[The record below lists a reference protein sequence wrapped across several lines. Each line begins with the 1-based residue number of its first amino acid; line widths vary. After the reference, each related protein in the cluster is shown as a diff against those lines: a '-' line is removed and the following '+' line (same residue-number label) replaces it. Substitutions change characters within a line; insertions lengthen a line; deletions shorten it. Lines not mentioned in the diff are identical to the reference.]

1 MDATEAAVND
11 MKSLD
16 NSASDCARDDDALP
30 RRFERYTLLKR
41 IARGGMGEVYLGTAG
56 GIEGAERPCVV
67 KAIRREHEEDRSF
80 LARFLDEARIQS
92 QLQHPGVAQI
102 VEATNDVTGK
112 PYVVVEFIEGRNLGD
127 VRARAG
133 QLGMRMGW
141 PESIA
146 VSIVMAD
153 ALAHVH
159 ERTDA
164 GGKAL
169 DIVHRD
175 LSPQNVMVSYAGDVK
190 LIDFGTARGQNR
202 RCQTIAGIVF
212 AKPGYVAPEVANNT
226 PGGIP
231 ADLYALGVMLWEM
244 LAGRRFLSGD
254 AQQHM
259 AMVAAGKRNPTEVA
273 TLIGAPKE
281 LDAVVAKLTAVKL
294 EDRYSSA
301 RQAMNDLVRL
311 LQRAPSMADGDRSVR
326 GRIAQLMQKL
336 YPAEPARTRSEF
348 ARLVAQSRTTN
359 VPASAALIPPS
370 PPAPA
375 VEIDPTL
382 LPGTR
387 YRLLKVIGRG
397 AMGVVHEAVHLDLMR
412 TVALKVLDPERM
424 GVDAERRFKVE
435 ARAIA
440 QLEHEN
446 LVKLFEFGVAQ
457 DGRPF
462 YAMEFLSGESLD
474 KKIARERGMD
484 YREAVGIA
492 VQACRALETAH
503 KASVIHRDIKPA
515 NLFLS
520 DGPERKLKLL
530 DFGVAKAAFNV
541 ESDGEGL
548 SIVGTPEYMAPEQA
562 RGTADERSDI
572 YALGVVLFE
581 LLSGRLPHEAES
593 PVLLLDAKFRKEP
606 ESLRNLVPERG
617 IPKMLDVAVSR
628 ALSTEPEHR
637 YKSAAELREALDAA
651 LREPEAPSAR
661 RKLVTR
667 GLASAVALA
676 VIGVLGVGAARPA
689 VRERA
694 AVALAPIMDKV
705 HALQARAAER
715 FHGAH
720 PAAPAQ
726 TQVAALKLAEPASVT
741 LVATPEPALLE
752 PTPAATPEGA
762 PAAVAA
768 NGAPNAG
775 SDDGEVEDDSPTS
788 DTAASEKA
796 VASTTA
802 STPDRNEA
810 ASAGADAIA
819 EAHKYVA
826 QGNKLKALNILRR
839 AAKKSP
845 SDGKVL
851 AELASAAEQDRA
863 WGEAVRVARALV
875 EVEPS
880 VESKLELARLE
891 RKTGHRSR
899 ALELVRSVLKGSPD
913 SPEAVAMLGQLG
925 GTERVALQK

>member
-1 MDATEAAVND
+1 MDAPEATGND
-11 MKSLD
+11 TKSQENTACD
-16 NSASDCARDDDALP
+16 SDALP

-41 IARGGMGEVYLGTAG
+41 IARGGMGEVYLATAG

-67 KAIRREHEEDRSF
+67 KTIRREHEEDRSF

-102 VEATNDVTGK
+102 VEATNDCTGK

-141 PESIA
+141 PESLA

-164 GGKAL
+164 SGKPL

-231 ADLYALGVMLWEM
+231 ADLYALGIMLWEM
-244 LAGRRFLSGD
+244 LAGRRFLAGD
-254 AQQHM
+254 ASQHM
-259 AMVAAGKRNPTEVA
+259 ALVAAGKRNPTELA
-273 TLIGAPKE
+273 ALIGAPKE
-281 LDAVVAKLTAVKL
+281 LDALVAKLTAVRL

-301 RQAMNDLVRL
+301 RQVMNDLVRL

-348 ARLVAQSRTTN
+348 ARLVAQARATD
-359 VPASAALIPPS
+359 VPAAVIPPS
-370 PPAPA
+370 PVAPA
-375 VEIDPTL
+375 VEVDPTL

-387 YRLLKVIGRG
+387 YRLVRVIGRG
-397 AMGVVHEAVHLDLMR
+397 AMGVVHEAIHLDLMR
-412 TVALKVLDPERM
+412 SVALKVLDPERM

-462 YAMEFLSGESLD
+462 YAMELLSGESLD
-474 KKIARERGMD
+474 KKIEREKGMD
-484 YREAVGIA
+484 YREAIA
-492 VQACRALETAH
+492 IGVQACRALETAH
-503 KASVIHRDIKPA
+503 TASVIHRDIKPA

-520 DGPERKLKLL
+520 TDGKLKLL

-562 RGTADERSDI
+562 RGEADQRSDL

-606 ESLRNLVPERG
+606 ESLRKLVPEKG
-617 IPKMLDVAVSR
+617 IPKMVDAAVSR

-637 YKSAAELREALDAA
+637 YRSAAELRKALEAA
-651 LREPEAPSAR
+651 LEEPETAPAR
-661 RKLVTR
+661 RKLLAR

-676 VIGVLGVGAARPA
+676 VIGVVAVGAARPEI
-689 VRERA
+689 RQK
-694 AVALAPIMDKV
+694 AVAAMAPMIEKA

-715 FHGAH
+715 MHGAH
-720 PAAPAQ
+720 PAAAVVAVAPAPVPALAMQ
-726 TQVAALKLAEPASVT
+726 PAAEVVLAAQEEVVAEPAPVAALPAEAPVFDAD
-741 LVATPEPALLE
+741 A
-752 PTPAATPEGA
+752 PTTNE
-762 PAAVAA
+762 
-768 NGAPNAG
+768 
-775 SDDGEVEDDSPTS
+775 DGEVDDDPTH
-788 DTAASEKA
+788 AIAEKVALAS
-796 VASTTA
+796 STKGETD
-802 STPDRNEA
+802 SSA
-810 ASAGADAIA
+810 ASAIA
-819 EAHKYVA
+819 LAHELTAK
-826 QGNKLKALNILRR
+826 GNKLKALNVLRR
-839 AAKKSP
+839 AAKTSP
-845 SDGKVL
+845 NDANVL
-851 AELASAAEQDRA
+851 HELASAAEQDRA
-863 WGEAVRVARALV
+863 WGEAVRTVRRLV
-875 EVEPS
+875 EVDPS
-880 VESKLELARLE
+880 AESKLELARLE
-891 RKTGHRSR
+891 RKTGHRAR
-899 ALELVRSVLKGSPD
+899 ALELTRSVLNENAD
-913 SPEAVAMLGQLG
+913 SPEAQAMLAQLG
-925 GTERVALQK
+925 EAPRVALQK

>member
-1 MDATEAAVND
+1 MSSPEPIGND
-11 MKSLD
+11 TKSQENTVCD
-16 NSASDCARDDDALP
+16 SDALP

-41 IARGGMGEVYLGTAG
+41 IARGGMGEVYLATAG

-80 LARFLDEARIQS
+80 LARFLDEARIQA

-102 VEATNDVTGK
+102 VEATNDATGK

-127 VRARAG
+127 VRSRAG
-133 QLGMRMGW
+133 QLGLRMGW

-164 GGKAL
+164 NGKPL

-175 LSPQNVMVSYAGDVK
+175 LSPQNVMMSYAGDVK
-190 LIDFGTARGQNR
+190 LIDFGTARGLNR

-226 PGGIP
+226 PGGVP

-254 AQQHM
+254 APAHM
-259 AMVAAGKRNPTEVA
+259 AAVAAGKRNPTPLA
-273 TLIGAPKE
+273 TLIGAPVE
-281 LDAVVAKLTAVKL
+281 LDAVVAKLTAVRL

-326 GRIAQLMQKL
+326 GRIARLMQKL

-348 ARLVAQSRTTN
+348 ARLVAQARATD
-359 VPASAALIPPS
+359 VPVAVLPPS

-375 VEIDPTL
+375 VEVDPTL

-387 YRLLKVIGRG
+387 YRLVKAIGRG
-397 AMGVVHEAVHLDLMR
+397 AMGVVHEAINLDLMR

-440 QLEHEN
+440 QLSHEN

-462 YAMEFLSGESLD
+462 YAMELLTGESLD
-474 KKIARERGMD
+474 KKLERERGMD
-484 YREAVGIA
+484 FREAVRIG
-492 VQACRALETAH
+492 VQACHALETAH
-503 KASVIHRDIKPA
+503 DASVIHRDIKPA

-520 DGPERKLKLL
+520 DDGKLKLL

-541 ESDGEGL
+541 ETDGEGL
-548 SIVGTPEYMAPEQA
+548 QIVGTPEYMAPEQA

-606 ESLRNLVPERG
+606 ESLRTLVPERG

-628 ALSTEPEHR
+628 ALSPEPEHR
-637 YKSAAELREALDAA
+637 YRSAAEMRAA
-651 LREPEAPSAR
+651 LEAALNETETTSTPR
-661 RKLVTR
+661 RKLVVR
-667 GLASAVALA
+667 GLASAIALS
-676 VIGVLGVGAARPA
+676 VIGVIGFAASKPE
-689 VRERA
+689 VRQK
-694 AVALAPIMDKV
+694 AVA
-705 HALQARAAER
+705 ALSPMIAKAEALRARAAER
-715 FHGAH
+715 MHAAH
-720 PAAPAQ
+720 PESAPA
-726 TQVAALKLAEPASVT
+726 QVAALKLDAPATVTVVAKADPRAAPVAEDPAPME
-741 LVATPEPALLE
+741 AI
-752 PTPAATPEGA
+752 AAA
-762 PAAVAA
+762 PAAQ
-768 NGAPNAG
+768 NPAPA
-775 SDDGEVEDDSPTS
+775 SDDGEVEDDSASS
-788 DTAASEKA
+788 DSA
-796 VASTTA
+796 
-802 STPDRNEA
+802 TPDKADLPSKADSR
-810 ASAGADAIA
+810 ASAEPSAAAADAIA
-819 EAHKYVA
+819 EADKLSA
-826 QGNKLKALNILRR
+826 GGNKVKALNVLRH

-845 SDGKVL
+845 TDAKL
-851 AELASAAEQDRA
+851 LQALASMAEQNRA
-863 WGEAVRVARALV
+863 WGEAVRTARRLVAVDSSAD
-875 EVEPS
+875 
-880 VESKLELARLE
+880 SKLELARLE
-891 RKTGHRSR
+891 RKTGHRDR
-899 ALELVRSVLKGSPD
+899 ALSLARSVLKDNRD
-913 SPEAVAMLGQLG
+913 SPEAHAMLSQLG
-925 GTERVALQK
+925 VGERVALQK

>member
-1 MDATEAAVND
+1 MDAAEATGND
-11 MKSLD
+11 MKSQENTTCD
-16 NSASDCARDDDALP
+16 SDTLP

-41 IARGGMGEVYLGTAG
+41 IARGGMGEVYLATAG

-102 VEATNDVTGK
+102 VEATNDASGK

-127 VRARAG
+127 VRSRAG

-146 VSIVMAD
+146 VGIVMAD

-164 GGKAL
+164 SGKPL

-231 ADLYALGVMLWEM
+231 ADLYAVGIMLWEM

-254 AQQHM
+254 ASQHM
-259 AMVAAGKRNPTEVA
+259 AAVAAGKRNPTELA
-273 TLIGAPKE
+273 ALIGAPKE
-281 LDAVVAKLTAVKL
+281 LDMVVSKLTAVRL
-294 EDRYSSA
+294 EDRYPSA
-301 RQAMNDLVRL
+301 RAAMNDLVRL

-348 ARLVAQSRTTN
+348 ARLVAQARATDIP
-359 VPASAALIPPS
+359 VAVIPPS
-370 PPAPA
+370 PPAPP
-375 VEIDPTL
+375 VDVDPTL

-387 YRLLKVIGRG
+387 YRLLRVIGRG

-446 LVKLFEFGVAQ
+446 LVKLFEFGVAA

-462 YAMEFLSGESLD
+462 YAMEFLTGESLD
-474 KKIARERGMD
+474 KKIEREKGMD
-484 YREAVGIA
+484 YREAVAIGL
-492 VQACRALETAH
+492 QACRALETAH
-503 KASVIHRDIKPA
+503 AASVIHRDIKPA

-520 DGPERKLKLL
+520 AEGKLKLL

-562 RGTADERSDI
+562 RGIADERSDI

-606 ESLRNLVPERG
+606 ESLRSLAPERG
-617 IPKMLDVAVSR
+617 IPKMVDVVVSR

-637 YKSAAELREALDAA
+637 YKTAAELRVALEAA
-651 LREPEAPSAR
+651 LQEPETVQPR
-661 RKLVTR
+661 RKLVAR
-667 GLASAVALA
+667 GLASAMALA
-676 VIGVLGVGAARPA
+676 VIGVIGFGASRPA
-689 VRERA
+689 VRQQA
-694 AVALAPIMDKV
+694 AAALAPMIEKA

-715 FHGAH
+715 MHGAH
-720 PAAPAQ
+720 PATAP
-726 TQVAALKLAEPASVT
+726 TQVAALKVEAPAT
-741 LVATPEPALLE
+741 LTVVATPEPAALPAPVAE
-752 PTPAATPEGA
+752 VTTVPT
-762 PAAVAA
+762 A
-768 NGAPNAG
+768 N
-775 SDDGEVEDDSPTS
+775 DDGEVEDDSTS
-788 DTAASEKA
+788 SDAAVATANDPAPEKA
-796 VASTTA
+796 EVPAKAEMSSVAS
-802 STPDRNEA
+802 
-810 ASAGADAIA
+810 SAIE
-819 EAHKYVA
+819 EAHKLVA
-826 QGNKLKALNILRR
+826 AGNKLKALNVLRH
-839 AAKKSP
+839 ASKKAP
-845 SDGKVL
+845 SDAQL
-851 AELASAAEQDRA
+851 LQELVAAAEQDRS
-863 WGEAVRVARALV
+863 WGEALRIARRLV
-875 EVEPS
+875 IIDPS
-880 VESKLELARLE
+880 LDTKLELARLE
-891 RKTGHRSR
+891 RKTGHRPQ
-899 ALELVRSVLKGSPD
+899 ALALVRGILKETPD
-913 SPEAVAMLGQLG
+913 SPEARAMLSHLG
-925 GTERVALQK
+925 GAERVALQK

>member
-1 MDATEAAVND
+1 MDAPEVAGND
-11 MKSLD
+11 MKSQENMPCD
-16 NSASDCARDDDALP
+16 GDALP

-41 IARGGMGEVYLGTAG
+41 IARGGMGEVYLATAG

-67 KAIRREHEEDRSF
+67 KTIRREHEEDRSF
-80 LARFLDEARIQS
+80 LARFLDEARIQA

-102 VEATNDVTGK
+102 VEATNDSSGK

-141 PESIA
+141 PESLA

-164 GGKAL
+164 GGKPL

-226 PGGIP
+226 PGGVP
-231 ADLYALGVMLWEM
+231 ADLYALGIMLWEM
-244 LAGRRFLSGD
+244 LAGRRFLAGD
-254 AQQHM
+254 ASQHM
-259 AMVAAGKRNPTEVA
+259 ALVAAGKRNPGELA
-273 TLIGAPKE
+273 ALIGAPKE
-281 LDAVVAKLTAVKL
+281 LDALVAKLTAVRL

-301 RQAMNDLVRL
+301 RQAMNDLVRM

-348 ARLVAQSRTTN
+348 ARLVAQARATD
-359 VPASAALIPPS
+359 VPAAVIPPS
-370 PPAPA
+370 PAAPE
-375 VEIDPTL
+375 VVVDPTL

-387 YRLLKVIGRG
+387 YRLLRVIGRG

-412 TVALKVLDPERM
+412 SVALKVLDPERM

-462 YAMEFLSGESLD
+462 YAMELLTGESLD
-474 KKIARERGMD
+474 KKLEREKGMD
-484 YREAVGIA
+484 YREAIA
-492 VQACRALETAH
+492 IGVQACRALETAH
-503 KASVIHRDIKPA
+503 RASVIHRDIKPA

-520 DGPERKLKLL
+520 ADGKLKLL

-562 RGTADERSDI
+562 RGEADQRSDL

-606 ESLRNLVPERG
+606 ESLRKLVPERG
-617 IPKMLDVAVSR
+617 IPKMVDAVVSR

-637 YKSAAELREALDAA
+637 YRSAAELREALEAA
-651 LREPEAPSAR
+651 LHEPETAPSR
-661 RKLVTR
+661 RKLVAR
-667 GLASAVALA
+667 GLASAVAVA
-676 VIGVLGVGAARPA
+676 VIGIIGVGAARPEIRQKA
-689 VRERA
+689 VA
-694 AVALAPIMDKV
+694 AVAPMIEKA
-705 HALQARAAER
+705 HTLQARVAER
-715 FHGAH
+715 MHAAR
-720 PAAPAQ
+720 PAAATAQVPALAMQ
-726 TQVAALKLAEPASVT
+726 PAAVVEIAAPEEVVAEPAPVAALLAPTLDGDSPA
-741 LVATPEPALLE
+741 
-752 PTPAATPEGA
+752 
-762 PAAVAA
+762 
-768 NGAPNAG
+768 N
-775 SDDGEVEDDSPTS
+775 SDDGEVEDN
-788 DTAASEKA
+788 ASG
-796 VASTTA
+796 TA
-802 STPDRNEA
+802 SAANDDAEPTLSAKLDANSSAEA
-810 ASAGADAIA
+810 AITL
-819 EAHKYVA
+819 A
-826 QGNKLKALNILRR
+826 QELVTKGNKLKALNVLRS
-839 AAKKSP
+839 AAKASP
-845 SDGKVL
+845 NDAKLLQAL
-851 AELASAAEQDRA
+851 AGAAEQDRA
-863 WGEAVRVARALV
+863 WGEAVRTVRRLVAV
-875 EVEPS
+875 DPS
-880 VESKLELARLE
+880 AESKLSLARLE
-891 RKTGHRSR
+891 RKTGHRAR
-899 ALELVRSVLKGSPD
+899 ALELVRSVVKDNPD
-913 SPEAVAMLGQLG
+913 SPEAQAMLSQLDAAP
-925 GTERVALQK
+925 RVALQK

>member
-1 MDATEAAVND
+1 MDALEATGNET
-11 MKSLD
+11 KSQENTACD
-16 NSASDCARDDDALP
+16 GDTLP

-41 IARGGMGEVYLGTAG
+41 IARGGMGEVFLATAG

-67 KAIRREHEEDRSF
+67 KTIRREHEEDRSF

-102 VEATNDVTGK
+102 MEATNDCAGK

-141 PESIA
+141 AESLA

-164 GGKAL
+164 GGKPL

-231 ADLYALGVMLWEM
+231 ADLYALGIMLWEM
-244 LAGRRFLSGD
+244 LAGRRFLAGD
-254 AQQHM
+254 PAQHM
-259 AMVAAGKRNPTEVA
+259 ALVAAGKRNPTELA
-273 TLIGAPKE
+273 ALIGAPKE
-281 LDAVVAKLTAVKL
+281 LDALVAKLTAVSV
-294 EDRYSSA
+294 EERYSSA
-301 RQAMNDLVRL
+301 RQVMNDLVRL

-336 YPAEPARTRSEF
+336 YPAEPARTRVEF
-348 ARLVAQSRTTN
+348 SRLVAQARATD
-359 VPASAALIPPS
+359 VPAPAPAPVIPPS
-370 PPAPA
+370 PVAPV
-375 VEIDPTL
+375 VEVDPTL

-387 YRLLKVIGRG
+387 YRLVRVIGRG
-397 AMGVVHEAVHLDLMR
+397 AMGVVHEALHLDLMR
-412 TVALKVLDPERM
+412 SVALKVLDPERM

-462 YAMEFLSGESLD
+462 YAMELLSGESLD
-474 KKIARERGMD
+474 QKLEREKGMD
-484 YREAVGIA
+484 YREAIAIA

-503 KASVIHRDIKPA
+503 AASVIHRDIKPA

-520 DGPERKLKLL
+520 SDGKVKLL

-562 RGTADERSDI
+562 RGEADQRSDV

-581 LLSGRLPHEAES
+581 LLSGRLPHAAES

-606 ESLRNLVPERG
+606 ESLRKLAPERG
-617 IPKMLDVAVSR
+617 IPKMVDVAVSR

-637 YKSAAELREALDAA
+637 YKSAAELRAALEAALD
-651 LREPEAPSAR
+651 EPQTSVPSR
-661 RKLVTR
+661 RKWVAR
-667 GLASAVALA
+667 GLASAVALGVMG
-676 VIGVLGVGAARPA
+676 VIAVGASRPEI
-689 VRERA
+689 REK
-694 AVALAPIMDKV
+694 AVASLNPVIEKV
-705 HALQARAAER
+705 QAFRARAAER
-715 FHGAH
+715 AHGTETAAVT
-720 PAAPAQ
+720 AAPAQ
-726 TQVAALKLAEPASVT
+726 APALAMQPAAEVALAAQDEVVAEPAPGT
-741 LVATPEPALLE
+741 GVAT
-752 PTPAATPEGA
+752 ATPVIDADVPTTNE
-762 PAAVAA
+762 
-768 NGAPNAG
+768 
-775 SDDGEVEDDSPTS
+775 DGEIDDDPTH
-788 DTAASEKA
+788 
-796 VASTTA
+796 
-802 STPDRNEA
+802 
-810 ASAGADAIA
+810 AIA
-819 EAHKYVA
+819 EKVA
-826 QGNKLKALNILRR
+826 LADVKGEDAKGEADSSSGSAAALAQAQELTAKGNELKALNVLRR
-839 AAKKSP
+839 AAKNSP
-845 SDGKVL
+845 NDVKLLEAL
-851 AELASAAEQDRA
+851 AAAAEKDRA
-863 WGEAVRVARALV
+863 WGEAVRTVRHLV

-880 VESKLELARLE
+880 LESKLQLARLE
-891 RKTGHRSR
+891 RKTGHRER
-899 ALELVRSVLKGSPD
+899 ALQLVRSVLADNPD
-913 SPEAVAMLGQLG
+913 SPEARGMLGHLG
-925 GTERVALQK
+925 GTDRVALQK

>member
-1 MDATEAAVND
+1 MDAPEAAGND
-11 MKSLD
+11 MKSQENTACD
-16 NSASDCARDDDALP
+16 SDALP

-41 IARGGMGEVYLGTAG
+41 VARGGMGEVYLATAG

-67 KAIRREHEEDRSF
+67 KTIRREHEEDRSF
-80 LARFLDEARIQS
+80 LARFLDEARIQA

-102 VEATNDVTGK
+102 VEATNDSAGK

-141 PESIA
+141 PESLA

-164 GGKAL
+164 SGKPL

-226 PGGIP
+226 PGGVP
-231 ADLYALGVMLWEM
+231 ADLYALGIMLWEM
-244 LAGRRFLSGD
+244 LAGRRFLAGD
-254 AQQHM
+254 ASQHM
-259 AMVAAGKRNPTEVA
+259 ALVAAGKRNPTELA
-273 TLIGAPKE
+273 ALIGAPKE
-281 LDAVVAKLTAVKL
+281 LDALVAKLTAVRL
-294 EDRYSSA
+294 EERYSSA

-348 ARLVAQSRTTN
+348 ARLVAQARATD
-359 VPASAALIPPS
+359 VPLAVIPPS
-370 PPAPA
+370 PVAPE
-375 VEIDPTL
+375 VVVDPTL

-387 YRLLKVIGRG
+387 YRLLRVIGRG

-412 TVALKVLDPERM
+412 SVALKVLDPERM

-462 YAMEFLSGESLD
+462 YAMELLSGESLD
-474 KKIARERGMD
+474 KKIEREKGMD
-484 YREAVGIA
+484 YREAIA
-492 VQACRALETAH
+492 IGVQACRALETAH
-503 KASVIHRDIKPA
+503 AASVIHRDIKPA

-520 DGPERKLKLL
+520 ADGKLKLL

-562 RGTADERSDI
+562 RGEADQRSDL

-606 ESLRNLVPERG
+606 ESLRKLVPERG
-617 IPKMLDVAVSR
+617 IPKMVDAAVSR

-637 YKSAAELREALDAA
+637 YRSAAELREALEAA
-651 LREPEAPSAR
+651 LQEPETKPAR
-661 RKLVTR
+661 RKLVAR
-667 GLASAVALA
+667 GLASAVAVA
-676 VIGVLGVGAARPA
+676 VIGVIAVGAARPEIRQKPLA
-689 VRERA
+689 
-694 AVALAPIMDKV
+694 ALAPMIEKA

-715 FHGAH
+715 MHG
-720 PAAPAQ
+720 AAPACSRSDGAGARAGDAARRRSRARRPRRSRGRAGAQ
-726 TQVAALKLAEPASVT
+726 RRVAGRDASARRRRARPRTRTVRSTTTRRTRIAERVAAGRE
-741 LVATPEPALLE
+741 
-752 PTPAATPEGA
+752 
-762 PAAVAA
+762 
-768 NGAPNAG
+768 
-775 SDDGEVEDDSPTS
+775 
-788 DTAASEKA
+788 
-796 VASTTA
+796 
-802 STPDRNEA
+802 R
-810 ASAGADAIA
+810 
-819 EAHKYVA
+819 
-826 QGNKLKALNILRR
+826 QGR
-839 AAKKSP
+839 
-845 SDGKVL
+845 
-851 AELASAAEQDRA
+851 E
-863 WGEAVRVARALV
+863 
-875 EVEPS
+875 
-880 VESKLELARLE
+880 RLE
-891 RKTGHRSR
+891 RGRSASLSAR
-899 ALELVRSVLKGSPD
+899 ARRPRATSSKH
-913 SPEAVAMLGQLG
+913 
-925 GTERVALQK
+925 

>member
-1 MDATEAAVND
+1 MDAPETIGND
-11 MKSLD
+11 SKSQENTACD
-16 NSASDCARDDDALP
+16 QDALP

-41 IARGGMGEVYLGTAG
+41 IARGGMGEVYLATAG

-67 KAIRREHEEDRSF
+67 KTIRREHEEDRSF

-102 VEATNDVTGK
+102 VEATNDVSGK

-164 GGKAL
+164 SGKPL

-190 LIDFGTARGQNR
+190 LIDFGTARGLNR

-226 PGGIP
+226 PGGVP

-244 LAGRRFLSGD
+244 LAGRRFLAGD
-254 AQQHM
+254 ASQHM
-259 AMVAAGKRNPTEVA
+259 AMVAAGKRNPSELSA
-273 TLIGAPKE
+273 LIGAPKE
-281 LDAVVAKLTAVKL
+281 LDALVAKLTAVRL

-348 ARLVAQSRTTN
+348 ARLVAQARATD
-359 VPASAALIPPS
+359 VPVAVIPPS
-370 PPAPA
+370 PVAPEVA
-375 VEIDPTL
+375 VDPTL

-387 YRLLKVIGRG
+387 YRLVRVIGRG

-412 TVALKVLDPERM
+412 SVALKVLDPERM

-462 YAMEFLSGESLD
+462 YAMELLSGESLD
-474 KKIARERGMD
+474 KKIERDKGMD
-484 YREAVGIA
+484 YREAIA
-492 VQACRALETAH
+492 IGMQACRALETAH
-503 KASVIHRDIKPA
+503 AASVIHRDIKPA

-520 DGPERKLKLL
+520 ADGKLKLL

-562 RGTADERSDI
+562 RGHADERSDL

-593 PVLLLDAKFRKEP
+593 PVLLLDAKFRREP
-606 ESLRNLVPERG
+606 ESLRKLVPERG
-617 IPKMLDVAVSR
+617 IPKMVDAAVSR

-637 YKSAAELREALDAA
+637 YRSAAELREALEAA
-651 LREPEAPSAR
+651 LQEPDTSPTR
-661 RKLVTR
+661 RKLVAR
-667 GLASAVALA
+667 GLASALALA
-676 VIGVLGVGAARPA
+676 VIGVVGVGAAKPMIRQ
-689 VRERA
+689 RA
-694 AVALAPIMDKV
+694 LDALAPMIEEV
-705 HALQARAAER
+705 HALEARAAQR
-715 FHGAH
+715 IRGAH
-720 PAAPAQ
+720 APAP
-726 TQVAALKLAEPASVT
+726 TQVAALAMQPAAVSFVAPPESVVAEPAPAS
-741 LVATPEPALLE
+741 AALLV
-752 PTPAATPEGA
+752 PEA
-762 PAAVAA
+762 S
-768 NGAPNAG
+768 PNAEQA
-775 SDDGEVEDDSPTS
+775 SAKNDDGEIEDDSPST
-788 DTAASEKA
+788 DKPTADVAGPA
-796 VASTTA
+796 VTA
-802 STPDRNEA
+802 EVESSSNGA
-810 ASAGADAIA
+810 AAIA
-819 EAHKYVA
+819 EAHELVA
-826 QGNKLKALNILRR
+826 KGNKLKALNVLRR

-845 SDGKVL
+845 ADPKL
-851 AELASAAEQDRA
+851 LQELANAAEQDRA
-863 WGEAVRVARALV
+863 WGEAVRTVRLLV
-875 EVEPS
+875 EVDPS
-880 VESKLELARLE
+880 AESKLELARLE
-891 RKTGHRSR
+891 RKTGHRAR
-899 ALELVRSVLKGSPD
+899 ALELVRSVVKDNPD
-913 SPEAVAMLGQLG
+913 SPGARAMLSQLG
-925 GTERVALQK
+925 AVERVALQK

>member
-1 MDATEAAVND
+1 MDATEAAGNEA
-11 MKSLD
+11 KSQE
-16 NSASDCARDDDALP
+16 NIASDATRDDDALP

-102 VEATNDVTGK
+102 VEATNDATGK

-164 GGKAL
+164 SGKAL

-259 AMVAAGKRNPTEVA
+259 AMVAAGKRNPTELA
-273 TLIGAPKE
+273 ALIGAPKE

-348 ARLVAQSRTTN
+348 ARLVAQARATDLPL
-359 VPASAALIPPS
+359 PAAVIPPS
-370 PPAPA
+370 PPAPP
-375 VEIDPTL
+375 VEVDPTL

-440 QLEHEN
+440 QLQHEN

-492 VQACRALETAH
+492 VQACHALETAH
-503 KASVIHRDIKPA
+503 RASVIHRDIKPA

-520 DGPERKLKLL
+520 NDGKLKLL

-541 ESDGEGL
+541 EADGEGL

-606 ESLRNLVPERG
+606 ESLRNIAPERG

-637 YKSAAELREALDAA
+637 YKSAAELREALEAA
-651 LREPEAPSAR
+651 LREPEAPSPR

-676 VIGVLGVGAARPA
+676 VIGVIGVGAARPA

-694 AVALAPIMDKV
+694 AVALAPMIEKM

-715 FHGAH
+715 MHGAH
-720 PAAPAQ
+720 PGRPAE
-726 TQVAALKLAEPASVT
+726 TQVAALKLAEPTSVT
-741 LVATPEPALLE
+741 VVATPEPVL
-752 PTPAATPEGA
+752 PAAPPEAA
-762 PAAVAA
+762 PAALAA
-768 NGAPNAG
+768 NSAPNAG
-775 SDDGEVEDDSPTS
+775 SDDGEVEDDSQTS
-788 DTAASEKA
+788 DSATPEKA
-796 VASTTA
+796 
-802 STPDRNEA
+802 EA
-810 ASAGADAIA
+810 ESAVSSPEVPSAGADAIA
-819 EAHKYVA
+819 EAHKYA
-826 QGNKLKALNILRR
+826 AAGNKLKALNLLRH
-839 AAKKSP
+839 AAKKFP
-845 SDGKVL
+845 KDGKVL

-863 WGEAVRVARALV
+863 WGEAVRVARHLV
-875 EVEPS
+875 EVAPS
-880 VESKLELARLE
+880 AESKLELARLE

-899 ALELVRSVLKGSPD
+899 ALELVRSVLKDSPD
-913 SPEAVAMLGQLG
+913 SPEATAMLSQLG

>member
-1 MDATEAAVND
+1 MSAPEAAAND
-11 MKSLD
+11 LKSQD
-16 NSASDCARDDDALP
+16 NAGCDSEALP

-41 IARGGMGEVYLGTAG
+41 IARGGMGEVYLATAG

-80 LARFLDEARIQS
+80 LARFLDEARIQA
-92 QLQHPGVAQI
+92 QLQHPGVAQV
-102 VEATNDVTGK
+102 VEATNDSSGK

-133 QLGMRMGW
+133 QLGLRMGW

-159 ERTDA
+159 ERVDA
-164 GGKAL
+164 SGKPL

-190 LIDFGTARGQNR
+190 LIDFGTARGLNR

-226 PGGIP
+226 PGGVP

-254 AQQHM
+254 APAHM
-259 AMVAAGKRNPTEVA
+259 AAVAAGKRNPTPLA
-273 TLIGAPKE
+273 ALIGAPVE
-281 LDAVVAKLTAVKL
+281 LDAVVAKLTAVRL

-301 RQAMNDLVRL
+301 RQAMNDLVRM

-348 ARLVAQSRTTN
+348 VRLVAQARATE
-359 VPASAALIPPS
+359 VPVAVLPPS

-375 VEIDPTL
+375 VELDLTL

-387 YRLLKVIGRG
+387 YRLLRVLGRG

-440 QLEHEN
+440 QLQHEN

-462 YAMEFLSGESLD
+462 YAMELLTGESLD
-474 KKIARERGMD
+474 KRLERERGMD
-484 YREAVGIA
+484 YREAIA
-492 VQACRALETAH
+492 IGLQACNALETAH
-503 KASVIHRDIKPA
+503 AASVIHRDIKPA

-520 DGPERKLKLL
+520 TSGELKLL

-541 ESDGEGL
+541 ETDGEGL
-548 SIVGTPEYMAPEQA
+548 QIVGTPEYMAPEQA
-562 RGTADERSDI
+562 RGQADERSDI

-606 ESLRNLVPERG
+606 QSLRNLVPERG
-617 IPKMLDVAVSR
+617 IPKMLDVAVTR
-628 ALSTEPEHR
+628 ALSPEPEHR
-637 YKSAAELREALDAA
+637 YKSAAELRAA
-651 LREPEAPSAR
+651 LEAALNEPETASPR
-661 RKLVTR
+661 RKLVVR
-667 GLASAVALA
+667 GLASAIALA
-676 VIGVLGVGAARPA
+676 VIGVIAVGAARPD
-689 VRERA
+689 VRQKTMA
-694 AVALAPIMDKV
+694 ALSPMIQEAE
-705 HALQARAAER
+705 ALQARAAAR
-715 FHGAH
+715 LHAAR
-720 PAAPAQ
+720 PAPP
-726 TQVAALKLAEPASVT
+726 QVAALKLE
-741 LVATPEPALLE
+741 
-752 PTPAATPEGA
+752 A
-762 PAAVAA
+762 PAVVTVEAKVEAAPAPVAA
-768 NGAPNAG
+768 EAAEAAPAPIAQAAAN
-775 SDDGEVEDDSPTS
+775 DDGEVDDDSPSTDS
-788 DTAASEKA
+788 APAGKGAADDKDGAKPAAMTAASSSSSDDVIAE
-796 VASTTA
+796 VHTLTA
-802 STPDRNEA
+802 S
-810 ASAGADAIA
+810 G
-819 EAHKYVA
+819 K
-826 QGNKLKALNILRR
+826 KLKALNLIRQ

-845 SDGKVL
+845 SDAKL
-851 AELASAAEQDRA
+851 LHELASMAEQDHA
-863 WGEAVRVARALV
+863 WGEAVRTARRLVAV
-875 EVEPS
+875 DPS
-880 VESKLELARLE
+880 ADSKLELARLE
-891 RKTGHRSR
+891 RKTGHRAR
-899 ALELVRSVLKGSPD
+899 ALELVRSVLKDSPD
-913 SPEAVAMLGQLG
+913 SPEAHAMLTQLG
-925 GTERVALQK
+925 GTERVALEK

>member
-1 MDATEAAVND
+1 MDASEATGND
-11 MKSLD
+11 MKSQENAVCD
-16 NSASDCARDDDALP
+16 SDALP

-41 IARGGMGEVYLGTAG
+41 IARGGMGEVYLATAG

-67 KAIRREHEEDRSF
+67 KTIRREHEQDRSF
-80 LARFLDEARIQS
+80 LARFLDEARIQA

-102 VEATNDVTGK
+102 VEATNDSTGK

-141 PESIA
+141 PESLA

-153 ALAHVH
+153 ALSHVH
-159 ERTDA
+159 ERIDA
-164 GGKAL
+164 GGKPL

-226 PGGIP
+226 PGGVP
-231 ADLYALGVMLWEM
+231 ADLYALGIMLWEM

-254 AQQHM
+254 AAQHM
-259 AMVAAGKRNPTEVA
+259 ALVGAGKRNPTELA
-273 TLIGAPKE
+273 ALIGAPNE
-281 LDAVVAKLTAVKL
+281 LDALVAKLTAVRL

-301 RQAMNDLVRL
+301 RQAMSDLVRL

-326 GRIAQLMQKL
+326 GRIAQMMQKL

-348 ARLVAQSRTTN
+348 ARLVAQARATD
-359 VPASAALIPPS
+359 VPAAVIPPS
-370 PPAPA
+370 PAPPE
-375 VEIDPTL
+375 VEVDPTL

-387 YRLLKVIGRG
+387 YRLLRVIGRG

-412 TVALKVLDPERM
+412 SVALKVLDPERM

-462 YAMEFLSGESLD
+462 YAMELLSGESLD
-474 KKIARERGMD
+474 RKIEREKGMD
-484 YREAVGIA
+484 YREAIAIGI
-492 VQACRALETAH
+492 QACRALETAH
-503 KASVIHRDIKPA
+503 AASVVHRDIKPA

-520 DGPERKLKLL
+520 ADGKLKLL

-562 RGTADERSDI
+562 RGEADQRSDL

-581 LLSGRLPHEAES
+581 LLSGHLPHEAES

-606 ESLRNLVPERG
+606 ESLRKLVPERG
-617 IPKMLDVAVSR
+617 IPKMVDAAVSR

-637 YKSAAELREALDAA
+637 YRSAAELRAA
-651 LREPEAPSAR
+651 LEAALHEPETTPSR
-661 RKLVTR
+661 RKLLAR
-667 GLASAVALA
+667 GLATAVAVTVVGL
-676 VIGVLGVGAARPA
+676 VGIGAARPEIRQKA
-689 VRERA
+689 VI
-694 AVALAPIMDKV
+694 ALTPMIEKV

-715 FHGAH
+715 MHGAQAAAATKAQVPALAMQ
-720 PAAPAQ
+720 PAAEVALAAAE
-726 TQVAALKLAEPASVT
+726 QVVAEPAPT
-741 LVATPEPALLE
+741 AALL
-752 PTPAATPEGA
+752 AATPALDGNS
-762 PAAVAA
+762 PAS
-768 NGAPNAG
+768 N
-775 SDDGEVEDDSPTS
+775 DDGEVEDDSTNS
-788 DTAASEKA
+788 GSAASDKTEPA
-796 VASTTA
+796 
-802 STPDRNEA
+802 
-810 ASAGADAIA
+810 AGANAKNGSIGEAAIA
-819 EAHKYVA
+819 EAHELVA
-826 QGNKLKALNILRR
+826 KGNKLRALNVLRR
-839 AAKKSP
+839 AAKNSP
-845 SDGKVL
+845 SDANVL
-851 AELASAAEQDRA
+851 QELASAAEQDRA
-863 WGEAVRVARALV
+863 WGEAVRTVRRLV
-875 EVEPS
+875 EVDPS
-880 VESKLELARLE
+880 AESKLQLARLE
-891 RKTGHRSR
+891 RKTGHRAR
-899 ALELVRSVLKGSPD
+899 ALELARSVVKDNPD
-913 SPEAVAMLGQLG
+913 SPEAQAMLSLLDAAP
-925 GTERVALQK
+925 RVALQK